1 MKRPMF
7 YGQLQRHIDT
17 AMATAGDVPQRIT
30 AFLDRIERM
39 FNDVVFNFT
48 LQLGYYSPDE
58 QEQIKYLMTQVMSPQ
73 LSNALFD

>member
-1 MKRPMF
+1 MF

-58 QEQIKYLMTQVMSPQ
+58 Q
-73 LSNALFD
+73 